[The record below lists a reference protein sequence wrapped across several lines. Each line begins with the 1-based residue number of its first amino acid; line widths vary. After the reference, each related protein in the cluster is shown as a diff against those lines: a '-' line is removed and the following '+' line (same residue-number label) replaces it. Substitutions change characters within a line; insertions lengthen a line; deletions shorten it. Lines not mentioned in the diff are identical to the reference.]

1 MEWRV
6 DRSNIAMYDR
16 HLYSLQTVTTNV
28 AFRAMVKIVK
38 GLIDCNVLFCN
49 VTRVLTLSVCDT

>member
-28 AFRAMVKIVK
+28 ALRA
-38 GLIDCNVLFCN
+38 GPGQNRERFDRL
-49 VTRVLTLSVCDT
+49 